1 MKSAPLPT
9 RDGIS
14 PSYIWLPE
22 GQWQHALHFLCS
34 HFPEVSEQ
42 IWLTRF
48 AKHEV
53 CTAEGIALT
62 PNSPVKRGMC
72 IYYYREVENEIAIPF
87 QETILF
93 QNEDLLVVDKPH
105 FLPVTPGGNY
115 LKETLLVRLKN
126 STGIDFLTPL
136 HRLDRETAGVIL
148 LSCNPKT
155 RGRYQALFQQNQIIK
170 TYHAIAA
177 FLPDL
182 PTPYLK
188 QSRLE
193 ESAQFFVMHEVEG
206 EANTETLISIIE
218 RRGEN
223 ALYQLQPKTG
233 KKHQLRVHL
242 ASLGAPIL
250 NDRFY
255 PQALPVGHDDFEKP
269 LKLLAKR
276 ISFIDPHSQEHYH
289 FESQLSL

>member
-22 GQWQHALHFLCS
+22 GHWQHALHFLCA
-34 HFPEVSEQ
+34 HFPEVGEQ
-42 IWLTRF
+42 TWLGRF
-48 AKHEV
+48 AKQEV
-53 CTAEGIALT
+53 RTAEGDVLT
-62 PNSPVKRGMC
+62 PHAPVKRGMC
-72 IYYYREVENEIAIPF
+72 LYYYREVENEVAIPF
-87 QETILF
+87 KENILF
-93 QNEDLLVVDKPH
+93 QNDDLLVVDKPH

-115 LKETLLVRLKN
+115 LRETLLVRLKN
-126 STGIDFLTPL
+126 STGIDHLTPL

-155 RGRYQALFQQNQIIK
+155 RGRYQSLFQQTRMEK
-170 TYHAIAA
+170 TYHALAP
-177 FLPDL
+177 FLPEL
-182 PTPYLK
+182 QMPYLK
-188 QSRLE
+188 RSRLE
-193 ESAQFFVMHEVEG
+193 ESSRFFVMHETEG
-206 EANTETLISIIE
+206 EANSETLISMLE
-218 RRGEN
+218 RRGQH

-255 PQALPVGHDDFEKP
+255 PEALPSGHDDFEKP

-289 FESQLSL
+289 FESKQSL

>member
-9 RDGIS
+9 RNGIS

-22 GQWQHALHFLCS
+22 GRWQNALDFLCS
-34 HFPEVSEQ
+34 HFPEVDEQ
-42 IWLTRF
+42 TWLGRF
-48 AKHEV
+48 SKQEIR
-53 CTAEGIALT
+53 TAEGEILT
-62 PNSPVKRGMC
+62 PSSTVKRGMC
-72 IYYYREVENEIAIPF
+72 LYYYREVENETSIPF
-87 QETILF
+87 QETLLF

-148 LSCNPKT
+148 FSCNPRT
-155 RGRYQALFQQNQIIK
+155 RGRYQALFQQNCMEK

-177 FLPDL
+177 FLPNL
-182 PTPYLK
+182 PSPYLK
-188 QSRLE
+188 RSRLE
-193 ESAQFFVMHEVEG
+193 ESSQFFVMREVDG
-206 EANTETLISIIE
+206 EANSETLISVIE
-218 RRGEN
+218 RRGDH
-223 ALYQLQPKTG
+223 ALYRLQPKTG

-255 PQALPVGHDDFEKP
+255 PQALPAGNDDFERP
-269 LKLLAKR
+269 LKLLAKS
-276 ISFIDPHSQEHYH
+276 ISFTDPHSQEHH
-289 FESQLSL
+289 QFESQLSL